1 MNPGSRCMM
10 RRIGAR
16 ESVFGA
22 RGRFHSHNGRCGV
35 QVYVAAGGLTV
46 LGKRLP

>member
-1 MNPGSRCMM
+1 MSR
-10 RRIGAR
+10 GVR

-22 RGRFHSHNGRCGV
+22 RGAFHSHSGRCGV
-35 QVYVAAGGLTV
+35 QAYVAAGGLTA